1 MWTYTRALMV
11 FSSTTGFCGDTV
23 FLTSS
28 LVLFQSDADVEGGT
42 LVLLLRE
49 TDGAGL
55 QKYKTR
61 HKALIDVNGGIHGLK
76 RIETGETHTCTWL
89 SQPLGASSRR
99 ACPWWGSA
107 SGVRLPSSTPTLYW
121 TVPQWSQNCLVSLPL
136 SDIPRISELCL
147 QEPMITTSFFK
158 CPHGFWFIESD
169 IPLKSCPIF
178 FLLLLTWL

>member
-1 MWTYTRALMV
+1 MKIKTATHFLHFCIFCDTQKNGYTCTYMH
-11 FSSTTGFCGDTV
+11 ST
-23 FLTSS
+23 
-28 LVLFQSDADVEGGT
+28 VLS
-42 LVLLLRE
+42 
-49 TDGAGL
+49 
-55 QKYKTR
+55 
-61 HKALIDVNGGIHGLK
+61 N
-76 RIETGETHTCTWL
+76 TGETHTCTWL
-89 SQPLGASSRR
+89 SQPLRASSQR

-136 SDIPRISELCL
+136 SGIPHISELCL

-158 CPHGFWFIESD
+158 CPHGFWFIGSD